1 MTLGDSLPPL
11 AAVKTLTHA
20 PTEAATMTFSPAQ
33 RTVSEIIRGQSG
45 RANLKAAATMTF
57 SPAQRTVSE
66 IIRGQSGRANLKA
79 ARTIPAD
86 PLSVETAAEPG
97 GGIGGA
103 ALAVT

>member
-1 MTLGDSLPPL
+1 MAAGGTLQMTLGDSLPPL

-20 PTEAATMTFSPAQ
+20 PTE
-33 RTVSEIIRGQSG
+33 
-45 RANLKAAATMTF
+45 AATMTF